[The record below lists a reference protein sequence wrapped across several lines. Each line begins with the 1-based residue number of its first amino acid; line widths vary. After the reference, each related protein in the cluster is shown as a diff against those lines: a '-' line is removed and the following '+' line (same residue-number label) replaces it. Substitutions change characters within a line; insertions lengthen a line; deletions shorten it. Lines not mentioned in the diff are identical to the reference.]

1 MADEETN
8 QEVSEVPEVTEEVQQ
23 QAEAPKLS
31 AKEIEAQE
39 IGWRPKDQWTG
50 DPEDWVDA
58 RTFLRNGE
66 FMGKIHNLNRQNKDL
81 HTAVHDMKA
90 MLASAEKK
98 GREAAI
104 AELKAS
110 KVQALQ
116 HGDYEKV
123 TDIDERIAEAKAD
136 AKEAKAEA
144 PNDPYVTY
152 AQEVWFEGNKWFA
165 EDAELREE
173 FETVIRGKI
182 GADVAKGKATDPE
195 EAFKYATTRIKKMYP
210 EKFQKPKE
218 AQQSVAS
225 ASGTTRPAGKKGP
238 TWGDLTED
246 QAKIGNNFVRQGI
259 FTKAEYLEQLRIEGV
274 I

>member
-1 MADEETN
+1 MADEETH
-8 QEVSEVPEVTEEVQQ
+8 QEVSEVTEEVAQ

-31 AKEIEAQE
+31 AKEVEAQE
-39 IGWRPKDQWTG
+39 IGWRPKDQWNG

-81 HTAVHDMKA
+81 HTAVHDMKN
-90 MLASAEKK
+90 MLSSAEKK

-104 AELKAS
+104 AELKTS
-110 KVQALQ
+110 KVEALR

-123 TDIDERIAEAKAD
+123 ADIDERIAEAKAD
-136 AKEAKAEA
+136 AVTAKTEV

-195 EAFKYATTRIKKMYP
+195 EAFKYATSRIKKMYP

-225 ASGTTRPAGKKGP
+225 ASGTTRPSGKKGP
-238 TWGDLTED
+238 SWGDLNEE
-246 QAKIGNNFVRQGI
+246 QAKIGNNFVRQGV
-259 FTKAEYLEQLRIEGV
+259 FSKAEYLEQLRIEGV